1 MIEDKNC
8 HVEPIQNQAGA
19 EELSNI
25 ERKQLFVSGMGCPNC
40 SNRVRNSL
48 LGLEGV
54 SEALVDHQR
63 GVAIVDFNPTMATL
77 EDLAR
82 AVSSAGGDG
91 RHEYSA
97 TLAA

>member
-8 HVEPIQNQAGA
+8 HVEPIQKEAGA
-19 EELSNI
+19 EVLAQV
-25 ERKQLFVSGMGCPNC
+25 ERQRLDVRGMGCPSC

-54 SEALVDHQR
+54 SEAMVDHRQ
-63 GVAIVDFNPTMATL
+63 GLAIVDFNPTMATL
-77 EDLAR
+77 EDLAN
-82 AVSSAGGDG
+82 AVSAAGGDG

-97 TLAA
+97 APAA